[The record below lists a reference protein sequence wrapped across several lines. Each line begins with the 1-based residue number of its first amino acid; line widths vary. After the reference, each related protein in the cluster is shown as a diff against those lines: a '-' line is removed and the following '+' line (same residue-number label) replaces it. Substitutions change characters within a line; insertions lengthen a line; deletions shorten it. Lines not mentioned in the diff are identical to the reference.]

1 MANLLEYVINVR
13 DRATATMQRL
23 GGAAV
28 DATNRLGG
36 IQHQSVLVASA
47 LRELGAPIDKLKQQL
62 DKLKQERGLIHQRD
76 IVKIRQFNT
85 EIQNLERQIDS
96 LENTTSQSKLSSWAK
111 DAFSQIPF
119 AGLLTNPLVVA
130 GTIAGAAIKKG
141 IEQDLQNTSFEVLL
155 GSKDAAQNMV
165 TDLTKYGMETP
176 YDKMSLGEN
185 AKQLLGF
192 QIEGKKVM
200 PILRAI
206 GDLAM
211 GDKNKMDSLTLAF
224 AQMSSSGKLNGQDL
238 NQMINAG
245 FNPLGEIA
253 TKTGKSIG
261 VLKEEMAKG
270 SISAKMVEDAFMSA
284 TAEGG
289 KFYKMAE
296 KQGETLGGK
305 WAQFMD
311 NASEKLLIMYQ
322 LIGPVAEKLIEL
334 GGTALDAIFN
344 GIGWLV
350 DQVQEGNPYLLF
362 FAIAIGSITLALIIM
377 KTTMLATAAIQK
389 GMTIA
394 TNLSSASWWKLNFAM
409 LSNPITW
416 IIAGVIALIAL
427 IGWLIYKVDGWGE
440 AWDNTVNAA
449 KFLWSG
455 FMNMMKYTFGVV
467 YDMLMNRIDDIMNAW
482 YSLKSLWNE
491 DEAAADKEA
500 MEKRSEE
507 RKAKLKQLS
516 LEAKSDFINA
526 VESTKKIGSS
536 FSVNDK
542 TIGDLT
548 NDLKKKMGISSP
560 DGIAGSATID
570 STIGGGKG
578 DKDKS
583 NTAVATGG
591 TKHNYIT
598 INMTD
603 LIGVLNISKAGF
615 KESVDEMQ
623 EQSTDALLR
632 LLGSAVSAGN

>member
-13 DRATATMQRL
+13 DRATATMQRF
-23 GGAAV
+23 GGAAI

-36 IQHQSVLVASA
+36 IQHESVLVASA
-47 LRELGAPIDKLKQQL
+47 LRELGAPVDKLKQQL

-76 IVKIRQFNT
+76 IAQIRQFNT
-85 EIQNLERQIDS
+85 EIQNLERQIHS
-96 LENTTSQSKLSSWAK
+96 LENTTSQSKLGGWAK
-111 DAFSQIPF
+111 EAFSQIPF
-119 AGLLTNPLVVA
+119 AGLLTNPLVIA

-155 GSKDAAQNMV
+155 GSKEAAQNMV
-165 TDLTKYGMETP
+165 SDLTKYGMETP

-245 FNPLGEIA
+245 FNPLGEMA
-253 TKTGKSIG
+253 QKTGKSIG
-261 VLKEEMAKG
+261 QLKDEMAKG

-296 KQGETLGGK
+296 KQGQTLGGK

-311 NASEKLLIMYQ
+311 NASEKLLIVYQ
-322 LIGPVAEKLIEL
+322 VIGPVAEKLIEL
-334 GGTALDAIFN
+334 GGAALDATFN
-344 GIGWLV
+344 GLGWLF
-350 DQVQEGNPYLLF
+350 DKLMEGHPVAIVA
-362 FAIAIGSITLALIIM
+362 AIAIGSLVASLMLMKTWGLIVTGVTKAITLAQWLWNAAMTANPIGLII
-377 KTTMLATAAIQK
+377 AA
-389 GMTIA
+389 
-394 TNLSSASWWKLNFAM
+394 
-409 LSNPITW
+409 
-416 IIAGVIALIAL
+416 VIALIAL
-427 IGWLIYKVDGWGE
+427 LGWLIYKTDGWGE
-440 AWDNTVNAA
+440 AWSNTVNAA
-449 KFLWSG
+449 KSMWSG
-455 FMNMMKYTFGVV
+455 MMNLIKFTWGTI
-467 YDMLMNRIDDIMNAW
+467 YDMLMRNIENIMVAW
-482 YSLKSLWNE
+482 YKLKSLWNE
-491 DEAAADKEA
+491 DEANAQIAIIEQ
-500 MEKRSEE
+500 RSEE
-507 RKAKLKQLS
+507 RKAALKQT
-516 LEAKSDFINA
+516 AQDATQDFANA
-526 VESTKKIGSS
+526 WDSTKKAAGSLKW
-536 FSVNDK
+536 NDK
-542 TIGDLT
+542 SLSDMVGDM
-548 NDLKKKMGISSP
+548 KKGLGISSP
-560 DGIAGSATID
+560 DGVPGASTIN
-570 STIGGGKG
+570 SSIGGGKG

-603 LIGVLNISKAGF
+603 LIGVLNINKEGF

-623 EQSTDALLR
+623 EQSTDAFLR